1 MNAPKRKQNYVNASI
16 QGGLV
21 RRILFHWLVF
31 FVTTAVLM
39 LTLKTLLGDP
49 ELTLGERFQQQIGE
63 FVLYGFIFVAI
74 FPAFMLDSIRFS
86 NRFVGPITRL
96 RKHLRELASNGS
108 TEDIQFRDNDFW
120 QEVAQEFNTV
130 NQLVQ
135 RNTSTEDSNSES
147 ATDSES
153 ESPAEM
159 MAG

>member
-1 MNAPKRKQNYVNASI
+1 MNTPKRKQNYVNASI

-31 FVTTAVLM
+31 FLATAVLM
-39 LTLKTLLGDP
+39 LTLKTFLGDP
-49 ELTLGERFQQQIGE
+49 ELTFSERFQQQVSE
-63 FVLYGFIFVAI
+63 FVLYGFIFAAI

-96 RKHLRELASNGS
+96 RKHMRELASEGV

-130 NQLVQ
+130 NHLV
-135 RNTSTEDSNSES
+135 RGSSKEL
-147 ATDSES
+147 TDSES
-153 ESPAEM
+153 ESPAETV
-159 MAG
+159 AG